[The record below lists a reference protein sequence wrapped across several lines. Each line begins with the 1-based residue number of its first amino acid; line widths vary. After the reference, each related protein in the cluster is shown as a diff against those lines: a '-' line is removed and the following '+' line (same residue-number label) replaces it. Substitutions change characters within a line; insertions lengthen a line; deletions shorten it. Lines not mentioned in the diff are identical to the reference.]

1 MRRFFRIWG
10 TILILMLL
18 AAMAFGSVSAK
29 TLEPGASGKGQ
40 NPFTP
45 RGYLVDTGEGK
56 HWLSSPFNNNGT
68 KVTYSGVQN
77 GVDYLE
83 AKKEDGS
90 DYTFYAMTDRNPNP
104 GAGKIGAGRIYLFAY
119 KDGQRISNF
128 TSYVNP
134 TPTRDPEVDPSGNGT
149 CWSLRIQG
157 LKLDPGCRYEFGFL
171 RGMQANNGITLV
183 LAENEEGYACGYI
196 QETSEGLTKEEQKR
210 YKQQKD
216 QEYEFISSWSKR
228 PDGKGYDVNRVP
240 MRFSL
245 QTYADLSKW
254 EKAEKNA
261 RNFLASVTTQ
271 DLKQGKYRR
280 ENIRGLK
287 NLLDQL
293 NREAEKEVKKKRQP
307 EADRLMASMIKELQD
322 MLEKAKSEKPEK
334 TDLTKLKAVLKE
346 ARSLYRK
353 AAENTGIE
361 VGQYGRI
368 EVETLG
374 EEIKLAASLDPF
386 SPQREINEQIRALEY
401 AMTEVK
407 ASLVQ
412 EEQRVF
418 YDKVTGIYV
427 IAAADALPEEAKL
440 FVRRMGRETP
450 DYKASAKYLSS
461 EETEAVFYKMQF
473 YQGDRITQPNKSVE
487 IQMPIDDSISRSSS
501 TVYQVG
507 EKGQLKKIKSLRAED
522 TRIFKQKNL
531 TSFVMAGSAATE
543 EEKAEARNQRM
554 KALMAQKRDKDGT
567 DKDNQLK
574 QKQEKKEQ
582 YKDPLN
588 YMMRQNRS
596 NASFS
601 SDIMQE
607 TDPVYVIYL
616 AALLAVCAAAMGIRG
631 LQAERKRTLADH
643 ADHVK
648 RRFL

>member
-18 AAMAFGSVSAK
+18 AGMAFGSVSAK
-29 TLEPGASGKGQ
+29 TLEMGASGKGQ

-45 RGYLVDTGEGK
+45 RGYLVDTGQGK

-90 DYTFYAMTDRNPNP
+90 NYTFYAMTDRNPNP
-104 GAGKIGAGRIYLFAY
+104 GTGKIGSGRIYLFAY
-119 KDGQRISNF
+119 KNGQIISNF

-134 TPTRDPEVDPSGNGT
+134 SPTRDPEVDPSGSGT

-157 LKLDPGCRYEFGFL
+157 FELDPGCRYEFGFL

-183 LAENEEGYACGYI
+183 LAENEDGHTAGYI

-210 YKQQKD
+210 YRQQKD

-228 PDGKGYDVNRVP
+228 SDGKGYHVNLVP

-254 EKAEKNA
+254 EKAEKDV
-261 RNFLASVTTQ
+261 RSFLSSVTEQ
-271 DLKQGKYRR
+271 ALKNGKYRR
-280 ENIRGLK
+280 ENIRKLK
-287 NLLDQL
+287 NLLDRL
-293 NREAEKEVKKKRQP
+293 NREAEQEVKKKLQP
-307 EADRLMASMIKELQD
+307 DADRRIASMIKELKD

-334 TDLTKLKAVLKE
+334 ADLTKLKAVLKE

-353 AAENTGIE
+353 AAENTGVE

-374 EEIKLAASLDPF
+374 EEIEMAASLDSF
-386 SPQREINEQIRALEY
+386 SPQREINEQIKALEY

-412 EEQRVF
+412 EEQRIF

-427 IAAADALPEEAKL
+427 IAAADALPEDAKL
-440 FVRRMGRETP
+440 FVRRMGKETP

-461 EETEAVFYKMQF
+461 EETEAVFYRMQF
-473 YQGDRITQPNKSVE
+473 YQGDRSIQPDKSVE
-487 IQMPIDDSISRSSS
+487 IQMPIDDSISRKNS

-507 EKGQLKKIKSLRAED
+507 QNGQLKKIQSLQAED
-522 TRIFKQKNL
+522 TRIFKQKTL

-543 EEKAEARNQRM
+543 EEKAEARSQRM
-554 KALMAQKRDKDGT
+554 KALMAQKRDRDGNS
-567 DKDNQLK
+567 KENQLK
-574 QKQEKKEQ
+574 QKQETKEQ

-588 YMMRQNRS
+588 YMMKQSRS
-596 NASFS
+596 DASFS

-607 TDPVYVIYL
+607 TDPVYIIYL

-631 LQAERKRTLADH
+631 LQAERKKTH
-643 ADHVK
+643 ANRPK